1 MWNEPEPLDGFEVGE
16 TGVGFADHFAIQ
28 CDYAAIGNEG
38 FAVGNLDAGVFRPAF
53 ESGEVR

>member
-1 MWNEPEPLDGFEVGE
+1 MGNEPEALDGFEVGE
-16 TGVGFADHFAIQ
+16 TGVGFADYLAIKR
-28 CDYAAIGNEG
+28 DYAAIGNEG